1 MPAHPYRPVHLQQAV
16 HLAAALVGQL
26 RPQAE
31 GGLVDGPF
39 AGLGHEAL
47 QDRDTRSHDPLC
59 LQALAAELEQ
69 GPGAFVLE
77 SPLDQPVTQGLEV
90 AAGRSP
96 PAQVPFDGH
105 DVSPTGLGA
114 PGVAA
119 KH

>member
-1 MPAHPYRPVHLQQAV
+1 MPADPYRPVHLQQAV

-39 AGLGHEAL
+39 GAWAARRCKTVTPG
-47 QDRDTRSHDPLC
+47 RTTRS
-59 LQALAAELEQ
+59 
-69 GPGAFVLE
+69 AFKR
-77 SPLDQPVTQGLEV
+77 SQPSSTGRAPSCQEPARPASHPGLEV

-105 DVSPTGLGA
+105 DVSPTGVGA